1 MGKRIIFTIGCLFTL
16 LLGGDAYLDHE
27 VEIRQYNSSMT
38 TVQAISNRIAKYT
51 PDIVVDESEEEIAVA
66 RNIPEPIIEEY
77 QPQVLSGWFN
87 VFQPSN
93 LTADDIIRMLGE
105 SRSTMRHLAQAF
117 VNAEDVYGVNALYL
131 ASTIGW
137 ESGWARYHSG
147 WNNVAGWKYSTGW
160 ADFNSEYE
168 CIMTVAEG
176 LSTHFRESVGDYL
189 GDITSMYCP
198 EPGYTDNILTIMWE
212 LEQGYY
218 YN

>member
-1 MGKRIIFTIGCLFTL
+1 MGKRIIFTIGFMFTL
-16 LLGGDAYLDHE
+16 LLGCDTYLNHE
-27 VEIRQYNSSMT
+27 EEIRQYNSSMT

-51 PDIVVDESEEEIAVA
+51 PDIVVDEPVEEIAVA
-66 RNIPEPIIEEY
+66 RDIPEPVVEEY

-105 SRSTMRHLAQAF
+105 SRSTMWHLAQAF

-147 WNNVAGWKYSTGW
+147 YNNVAGWKYSTGW

-198 EPGYTDNILTIMWE
+198 EPGYVDNILTIMWE

>member
-1 MGKRIIFTIGCLFTL
+1 MGKRIIFTIGFMFTL
-16 LLGGDAYLDHE
+16 LLGGGAYLNHE
-27 VEIRQYNSSMT
+27 AEIREYTTSMT

-51 PDIVVDESEEEIAVA
+51 PDIVVDEPEEEIAVVKS
-66 RNIPEPIIEEY
+66 IPEPIVEEY

-105 SRSTMRHLAQAF
+105 SRDTMRHLAQAF

-131 ASTIGW
+131 ASTIGL
-137 ESGWARYHSG
+137 ESGWGRYHSG
-147 WNNVAGWKYSTGW
+147 YNNVAGWKYSTGW

-176 LSTHFRESVGDYL
+176 LSTHFRETVGDYL
-189 GDITSMYCP
+189 YDITAMYCP
-198 EPGYTDNILTIMWE
+198 EPGYVDNILTIMWE

-218 YN
+218 N

>member
-1 MGKRIIFTIGCLFTL
+1 MGKRIIFTIGVMFTL

-27 VEIRQYNSSMT
+27 DKIRQYNSSMT

-51 PDIVVDESEEEIAVA
+51 PDIVVEEPEEEIVVI
-66 RNIPEPIIEEY
+66 RDIPEPVVEEY

-137 ESGWARYHSG
+137 ESGWGRYNSG
-147 WNNVAGWKYSTGW
+147 YNN
-160 ADFNSEYE
+160 
-168 CIMTVAEG
+168 
-176 LSTHFRESVGDYL
+176 L
-189 GDITSMYCP
+189 
-198 EPGYTDNILTIMWE
+198 
-212 LEQGYY
+212 
-218 YN
+218 